1 MNNICYNAIIALFP
15 MGLFFVS
22 IRGMELTIS
31 NIRARQILDSRGNPT
46 VEADVVLS
54 DGTVGRAAV
63 PSGAST
69 GAHEALELRDGATEY
84 GGKGVL
90 QAVANIQGPIR
101 ETLVGQSPFDQ
112 TAIDDM
118 MLGLDG
124 TKDKSK
130 LGANAILAVSL
141 AVAKAAAAS
150 RKLPLYQYVAEL
162 SGTEASAMSLPMPM
176 MNVMNG
182 GEHAKGATDIQEY
195 MIVPIGAQNFAEAIR
210 MGAEVFHALAKVL
223 DEEGYPTTVGDEGGY
238 APRVK
243 GGNLEPISLV
253 LKAIERAGYTPG
265 ADVALAL
272 DVAASE
278 FYKDG
283 VYTLAT
289 ENRTMSADELIALY
303 EKMIADYPLL
313 SIEDGL
319 DEEDWANWQALNG
332 RIGQDVQLVGDD
344 LLVTNTERLERAI
357 NERAANAILIKPNQI
372 GSLSETI
379 QAVKMAKSAGW
390 RTVMSHRSGE
400 TEDTTIAHLAV
411 GLGTGQIKTGS
422 LSRSERIAK
431 YNEIMRIAEAN
442 PELTLARPFG
452 GA

>member
-1 MNNICYNAIIALFP
+1 
-15 MGLFFVS
+15 
-22 IRGMELTIS
+22 METTIS
-31 NIRARQILDSRGNPT
+31 NIKARQILDSRGNPT
-46 VEADVVLS
+46 IEADVVLS
-54 DGTVGRAAV
+54 DGTIGRAAV

-69 GAHEALELRDGATEY
+69 GAYEALELRDGGTEY
-84 GGKGVL
+84 GGKSVL
-90 QAVANIQGPIR
+90 KAVNNVETAIR
-101 ETLVGQSPFDQ
+101 SALVGQSPFDQ
-112 TAIDDM
+112 ANIDGIM
-118 MLGLDG
+118 ISLDG
-124 TKDKSK
+124 TKDKSQ
-130 LGANAILAVSL
+130 LGANAVLAVSL
-141 AVAKAAAAS
+141 AVAKAAAQS
-150 RKLPLYQYVAEL
+150 RSLPLYKYIGEI
-162 SGTEASAMSLPMPM
+162 SGTDASEMSLPMPM

-195 MIVPIGAQNFAEAIR
+195 MIIPIGAQSFAEAIR
-210 MGAEVFHALAKVL
+210 IGAEVFHALAKVL

-243 GGNLEPISLV
+243 NGNLEPIGLV
-253 LKAIERAGYTPG
+253 LRAIERAGYNPG
-265 ADVALAL
+265 GDVALAL

-283 VYTLAT
+283 IYNLAT
-289 ENRTMSADELIALY
+289 ENRTMSANELIDLY
-303 EKMIADYPLL
+303 QKMAADYPLL
-313 SIEDGL
+313 SVEDGL
-319 DEEDWANWQALNG
+319 DEEDWANWRELNNRTG
-332 RIGQDVQLVGDD
+332 ADLQLVGDD

-357 NERAANAILIKPNQI
+357 SEGSANAILIKPNQI

-379 QAVKMAKSAGW
+379 KAVKMAKAAGW

-431 YNEIMRIAEAN
+431 YNEILRIAEEN

-452 GA
+452 VE

>member
-1 MNNICYNAIIALFP
+1 MEDII
-15 MGLFFVS
+15 
-22 IRGMELTIS
+22 ITHIK
-31 NIRARQILDSRGNPT
+31 ARQILDSRGNPT
-46 VEADVVLS
+46 VEADVTLS
-54 DGTVGRAAV
+54 DGAIGRAAV

-69 GAHEALELRDGATEY
+69 GAYEALELRDGEVEY

-90 QAVANIQGPIR
+90 KAVSHINGEIAKALI
-101 ETLVGQSPFDQ
+101 GQSPFDQ
-112 TAIDDM
+112 LEIDERM
-118 MLGLDG
+118 NKFDG
-124 TKDKSK
+124 TPDKSR

-150 RKLPLYQYVAEL
+150 KKMPLYQYIAEI
-162 SGTEASAMSLPMPM
+162 SQTAPEDMSLPMPM

-182 GEHAKGATDIQEY
+182 GEHAKGAADIQEY
-195 MIVPIGAQNFAEAIR
+195 MIVPIGASNFNEAIR
-210 MGAEVFHALAKVL
+210 IGAEVFHALAKVL
-223 DEEGYPTTVGDEGGY
+223 DQEGYPTTVGDEGGY

-243 GGNLEPISLV
+243 GGNLEPIRLI
-253 LKAIERAGYTPG
+253 LKAIENAGYTPG

-272 DVAASE
+272 DVASSE

-289 ENRTMSADELIALY
+289 ENRTMSAKELIEFY
-303 EKMIADYPLL
+303 EKMSSDFPLV

-319 DEEDWANWQALNG
+319 DEEDWANWQVLNS
-332 RIGQDVQLVGDD
+332 RIGQDIQLVGDD
-344 LLVTNTERLERAI
+344 LLVTNTERLKRAI
-357 NERAANAILIKPNQI
+357 DEKSANAILIKPNQI

-379 QAVKMAKSAGW
+379 QAVKMAKAAGW

-431 YNEIMRIAEAN
+431 YNEIVRIAEAD
-442 PELTLARPFG
+442 ESLKLARPFG